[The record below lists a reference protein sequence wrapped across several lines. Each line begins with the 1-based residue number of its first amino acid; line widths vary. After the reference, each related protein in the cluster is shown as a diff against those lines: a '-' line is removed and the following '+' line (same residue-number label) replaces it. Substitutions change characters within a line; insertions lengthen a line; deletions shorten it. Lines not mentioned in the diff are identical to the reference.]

1 MRIKDTSPVT
11 CIPELEISMSVA
23 QTQLTL
29 RLTPREIYRF
39 DNFLFARPET
49 EQALKAFCQLDGL
62 DFLYLC
68 GESGTGKTHLLIACA
83 ERVQQQGYRVIYLS
97 LAELINTAEPGVLQS
112 LEQADLLCLDDLEA
126 VAGHPEWEV
135 ALFHC
140 FNRLHDASGHLL
152 VATENNPANINIKL
166 PDLRSRL
173 ATGLVYHLTNMS
185 DEQKQQALILQ
196 SQSRG
201 LNMSDEVAQ
210 YLLRHYGRDMPA
222 LMQVLQQ
229 LDKAS
234 LQAKRKL
241 TIPFVRQVLAD
252 G

>member
-1 MRIKDTSPVT
+1 MT
-11 CIPELEISMSVA
+11 VA

-29 RLTPREIYRF
+29 RLTPQEIYRL
-39 DNFLFARPET
+39 DNFLFAKPET
-49 EQALKAFCQLDGL
+49 EQALEAFCALDSL

-68 GESGTGKTHLLIACA
+68 GEGGTGKTHLLIACA
-83 ERVQQQGYRVIYLS
+83 ERVQQLGYRVIYLS
-97 LAELINTAEPGVLQS
+97 LAELIQTAQPAVLES

-126 VAGHPEWEV
+126 IAGNQEWEV

-140 FNRLHDASGHLL
+140 FNRLHDAKGHLL
-152 VATENNPANINIKL
+152 VATEHNPANTRIEL

-173 ATGLVYHLTNMS
+173 ATGLVYQLTSMS

-196 SQSRG
+196 AQSRG
-201 LNMSDEVAQ
+201 LSMSDEVAQ

-222 LMQVLQQ
+222 LMTVLQQ

-234 LQAKRKL
+234 LQAKRRL
-241 TIPFVRQVLAD
+241 TIPFVRQVLAN